1 MNGWAEQTVE
11 PAPRQETSRIPYLPG
26 LDGLRAVAVVSV
38 MLYHANHSWLGGG
51 FLGVEVFFVISGYLI
66 TLLLI
71 GERDRTGAVDLK
83 QFWVRRF
90 RRLLPALFT
99 MMAALGVY
107 MALFQRRPQGQTRGD
122 FLGGIFY
129 VSNWYQIFVG
139 QGYTANEAFA
149 PLRHLWSLAVEEQF
163 YLLWPLVMVAILRRG
178 TQRLPRVALW
188 LVGIS
193 AFIAV
198 ITAALYVGGDVA
210 NTCSSTANGY
220 WHVFGRCI
228 NANEALYLSTITRAG
243 GLLLGSA
250 FAMVWRPAAIM
261 RGPLRDR
268 PGRLDAFAGIGLL
281 VLAVMFSR
289 LTVAVEGATLGTHFD
304 AWLFRGGFLL
314 TGLATLLVVA
324 AATHQRSLTGALLG
338 NPVFA
343 WIGTRSYGLYL
354 YHWPIYQIIRK
365 EAGVQLTVAKFVL
378 AMVITVPIT
387 ELSYRF
393 IETPIR
399 QGKLGE
405 WWKARRAGTRAG
417 SRNGAIIGGSV
428 AVLVLATGLS
438 FAMADN
444 QCVGAVSCSL
454 VGAGP
459 VGPSTPATDPATDP
473 TTPTGTGVTVGT
485 PIETTPTTPVVIGP
499 VAIGESVMVGATNE
513 LLQAG
518 FIVDAAEDRQG
529 SDVAQILSTM
539 RANNQL
545 GDTVVIQVGTN
556 GTVSDDAWASI
567 MASLPADLTPHVY
580 VLTVRAPAN
589 WIEGNNAR
597 INALPTTYP
606 NVTVVDWA
614 TESEQIVDQLCPNDG
629 HVHLTCNKAAPIF
642 YTNLILAKAG
652 LALLPTA

>member
-11 PAPRQETSRIPYLPG
+11 PAPRQQTSRIPYLPG
-26 LDGLRAVAVVSV
+26 LDGLRAVAVVAV
-38 MLYHANHSWLGGG
+38 MLYHANHTWLGGG

-71 GERDRTGAVDLK
+71 GECDRTGTVDLK
-83 QFWVRRF
+83 QFWLRRF
-90 RRLLPALFT
+90 RRLLPALFA
-99 MMAALGVY
+99 MMVALGVY
-107 MALFQRRPQGQTRGD
+107 MALFQQRPQGQTRGD

-129 VSNWYQIFVG
+129 VSNWYQIIVG

-149 PLRHLWSLAVEEQF
+149 PLRHLWSLGVEEQF

-193 AFIAV
+193 GLVAVVTAF
-198 ITAALYVGGDVA
+198 LYVGGDVP
-210 NTCSSTANGY
+210 NTCSATANGY

-243 GLLLGSA
+243 GLLLGAA

-261 RGPLRDR
+261 RGPLRER
-268 PGRLDAFAGIGLL
+268 PGRLDLFAGIGLV
-281 VLAVMFSR
+281 VLLVMFRQLS
-289 LTVAVEGATLGTHFD
+289 VAVEGTTLGSHFD
-304 AWLFRGGFLL
+304 PWLFRGGFLL

-405 WWKARRAGTRAG
+405 WWKARRAGTRSA

-428 AVLVLATGLS
+428 ALLVLATGIS
-438 FAMADN
+438 FAAAEN
-444 QCVGAVSCSL
+444 KCVGSISCSL
-454 VGAGP
+454 VDAGP
-459 VGPSTPATDPATDP
+459 VGPSTPATDPVTTDP
-473 TTPTGTGVTVGT
+473 PVIGTGVT
-485 PIETTPTTPVVIGP
+485 PIDTTPTTPPPPPGP
-499 VAIGESVMVGATNE
+499 VAIGESVMKGAENQ

-529 SDVAQILSTM
+529 GDLAQILATM
-539 RANNQL
+539 RSNNQL

-589 WIEGNNAR
+589 WIDGNNER
-597 INALPTTYP
+597 IRALPTKYP

-652 LALLPTA
+652 LTLLPTG